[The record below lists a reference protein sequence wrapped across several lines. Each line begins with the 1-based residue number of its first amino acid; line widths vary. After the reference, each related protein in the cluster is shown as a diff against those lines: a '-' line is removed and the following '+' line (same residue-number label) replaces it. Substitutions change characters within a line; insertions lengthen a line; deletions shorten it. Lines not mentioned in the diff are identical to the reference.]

1 MRIAERRMTSREITE
16 ARIRAREWY
25 RRNSS

>member
-1 MRIAERRMTSREITE
+1 MRIAERRMTSREAAE